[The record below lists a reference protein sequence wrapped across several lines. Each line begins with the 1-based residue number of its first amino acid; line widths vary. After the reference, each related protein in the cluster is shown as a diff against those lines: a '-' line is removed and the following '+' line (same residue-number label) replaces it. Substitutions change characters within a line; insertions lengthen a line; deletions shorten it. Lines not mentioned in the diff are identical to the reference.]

1 MYSIH
6 LPVADNLKTVIILF
20 GLAVYLP
27 VTWLIYS
34 RLPMNRIM
42 QQLDS
47 LGKIIRCI
55 PRVVKKFIV
64 MLTTYLLGW
73 VFVGIPVVLLCAGLL
88 TATLVIVNAD
98 NTAETHQVFIWDKE
112 YGDIPGAGR
121 FVVNRSDD
129 TLLLLD
135 WKPLGPPKVVQTF
148 PPATVMEIEKIPQS
162 YIPVA
167 QGLKRPDYLS
177 GDSPEQSFTNEA
189 AYRQKLAEMQTDD
202 TPDPIKNALLG
213 ID

>member
-1 MYSIH
+1 
-6 LPVADNLKTVIILF
+6 
-20 GLAVYLP
+20 
-27 VTWLIYS
+27 
-34 RLPMNRIM
+34 
-42 QQLDS
+42 
-47 LGKIIRCI
+47 
-55 PRVVKKFIV
+55 
-64 MLTTYLLGW
+64 
-73 VFVGIPVVLLCAGLL
+73 
-88 TATLVIVNAD
+88 
-98 NTAETHQVFIWDKE
+98 
-112 YGDIPGAGR
+112 
-121 FVVNRSDD
+121 
-129 TLLLLD
+129 
-135 WKPLGPPKVVQTF
+135 PPKVVQTF